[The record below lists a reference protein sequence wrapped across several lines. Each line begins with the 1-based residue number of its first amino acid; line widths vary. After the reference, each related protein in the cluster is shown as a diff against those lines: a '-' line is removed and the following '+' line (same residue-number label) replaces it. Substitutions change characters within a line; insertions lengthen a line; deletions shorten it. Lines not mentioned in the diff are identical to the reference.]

1 MTNLSRR
8 TALALPLL
16 AVPAIARAQSWR
28 PSGQVRIIVP
38 AAAGGTTDI
47 MGRLLAQFLQPR
59 WSTPVVVENRA
70 GAGMLGGEFVA
81 RSPADGYTLLMAS
94 NSVYSVA
101 PNVFSKPRYQ
111 PVKDFAAIS
120 GISNVPFVIVLHP
133 SVPAKNLREF
143 IALVKSKPGQM
154 TMATA
159 GTGTSNHLIG
169 ELFQMNA
176 GVRMTGVPYKGSG
189 PALTDLLGGQVD
201 SHVDQLTAS
210 MAYIQAGRI
219 RALAVTT
226 DKRAPL
232 LPNVPTLDEQGLK
245 GFDATTIT
253 GLLAPAGTPKDVI
266 DRIHAAVV
274 KVTAQPAIRE
284 RFAALGASTLGNS
297 PAEFGDYVR
306 QDYAKMQKV
315 VSAANIRAD

>member
-1 MTNLSRR
+1 MKRFMHI
-8 TALALPLL
+8 AVAAVFMLAGGSVWSQAFPSKPVRIV
-16 AVPAIARAQSWR
+16 VPFAPGGNVDINARAIA
-28 PSGQVRIIVP
+28 PGLGDIFGQQV
-38 AAAGGTTDI
+38 
-47 MGRLLAQFLQPR
+47 L
-59 WSTPVVVENRA
+59 VENRA
-70 GAGMLGGEFVA
+70 GAGGMLGGEFVA
-81 RSPADGYTLLMAS
+81 RAPADGYTLLMAS

-101 PNVFSKPRYQ
+101 PNVFSKPRYN
-111 PVKDFAAIS
+111 PVRDFAAIS

-133 SVPAKNLREF
+133 SVPAKNLKEF
-143 IALVKSKPGQM
+143 IALVKSRPGQM

-266 DRIHAAVV
+266 ERVHAAVV

-315 VSAANIRAD
+315 VQAANIRAD

>member
-1 MTNLSRR
+1 MNLLIRGLII
-8 TALALPLL
+8 TFFVLPLSAL
-16 AVPAIARAQSWR
+16 SQAYPGKPVRIVVPFAPGGNVDINARAIAPGLGEIFGHQ
-28 PSGQVRIIVP
+28 I
-38 AAAGGTTDI
+38 
-47 MGRLLAQFLQPR
+47 L
-59 WSTPVVVENRA
+59 VENRA
-70 GAGMLGGEFVA
+70 GAGGMLGGEFVA

-101 PNVFSKPRYQ
+101 PNVFSKPRFN
-111 PVKDFAAIS
+111 PLKDFAAIS

-133 SVPAKNLREF
+133 SVPAKNLKEF
-143 IALVKSKPGQM
+143 IALVKSRPGQM

-226 DKRAPL
+226 DLRAPL
-232 LPNVPTLDEQGLK
+232 LPNVPTLAEQGLK

-274 KVTAQPAIRE
+274 KITAQQAIRD
-284 RFAALGASTLGNS
+284 RFGALGASTLGNT
-297 PAEFGDYVR
+297 PAEFGEYIR

-315 VSAANIRAD
+315 VAAANIRAD

>member
-1 MTNLSRR
+1 MNRFMQV
-8 TALALPLL
+8 AVAAIALL
-16 AVPAIARAQSWR
+16 AGNAAWSQAYPNKPVRIVVPFAPGGNVDINARAIA
-28 PSGQVRIIVP
+28 PGLGDIFGQQI
-38 AAAGGTTDI
+38 
-47 MGRLLAQFLQPR
+47 L
-59 WSTPVVVENRA
+59 VENRA
-70 GAGMLGGEFVA
+70 GAGGMLGGEFVA
-81 RSPADGYTLLMAS
+81 RAPADGYTLVMAS

-101 PNVFSKPRYQ
+101 PNVFSKPRYN

-133 SVPAKNLREF
+133 SVPARNLKEF

-210 MAYIQAGRI
+210 MAYIRAGRI

-266 DRIHAAVV
+266 ERVHAAVV

-284 RFAALGASTLGNS
+284 RFAALGALTLGNS
-297 PAEFGDYVR
+297 PAEFGEYVR

-315 VSAANIRAD
+315 VQAANIRAD

>member
-1 MTNLSRR
+1 MNRFTQVAVAAVLMFAGA
-8 TALALPLL
+8 TAWSQAWPSKPVRIV
-16 AVPAIARAQSWR
+16 VPFAPGGNVDINARAIA
-28 PSGQVRIIVP
+28 PGLGEILGQQI
-38 AAAGGTTDI
+38 
-47 MGRLLAQFLQPR
+47 L
-59 WSTPVVVENRA
+59 VENRA
-70 GAGMLGGEFVA
+70 GAGGMLGGEFVA
-81 RSPADGYTLLMAS
+81 RAPADGYTLLMAS

-101 PNVFSKPRYQ
+101 PNVFSKPRYH

-133 SVPAKNLREF
+133 SVPAKNLKEF
-143 IALVKSKPGQM
+143 IALVKSRPGQM

-253 GLLAPAGTPKDVI
+253 GLLAPAGTPRDVI
-266 DRIHAAVV
+266 ERVHAAVA

-284 RFAALGASTLGNS
+284 RFAALGALTLGNS

-315 VSAANIRAD
+315 VQAANIRAD

>member
-1 MTNLSRR
+1 MHHTLKSIVAA
-8 TALALPLL
+8 ALIIAGPAVFAQAYPVKPLRIV
-16 AVPAIARAQSWR
+16 VPFAPGGNVDINARAIA
-28 PSGQVRIIVP
+28 PGLNEIFGQQV
-38 AAAGGTTDI
+38 
-47 MGRLLAQFLQPR
+47 L
-59 WSTPVVVENRA
+59 VENRA
-70 GAGMLGGEFVA
+70 GAGGMIGGEFVA
-81 RSPADGYTLLMAS
+81 RAPADGYTLAMAS

-101 PNVFSKPRYQ
+101 PNVFSKPRYH

-133 SVPAKNLREF
+133 SVPAKNLKEF

-159 GTGTSNHLIG
+159 GTGTSNHLVG
-169 ELFQMNA
+169 ELFQISA

-189 PALTDLLGGQVD
+189 PALTDLIGGQVD

-210 MAYIQAGRI
+210 MGYIQSGRI

-253 GLLAPAGTPKDVI
+253 GLLAPAGTPKEVI

-274 KVTAQPAIRE
+274 KVTSQQAIRD
-284 RFAALGASTLGNS
+284 RFAALGATTLGNS
-297 PAEFGDYVR
+297 PAEFADYIR
-306 QDYAKMQKV
+306 QDYAKWQKV
-315 VSAANIRAD
+315 VAAANIRSD

>member
-1 MTNLSRR
+1 MQGLLQGLIVAAFFVSSG
-8 TALALPLL
+8 AVLAQAYPVKPVRIV
-16 AVPAIARAQSWR
+16 VPFAPGGNVDINARAVA
-28 PSGQVRIIVP
+28 PGLAEIFGQQV
-38 AAAGGTTDI
+38 
-47 MGRLLAQFLQPR
+47 L
-59 WSTPVVVENRA
+59 VENRA
-70 GAGMLGGEFVA
+70 GAGGMIGGEFVA
-81 RSPADGYTLLMAS
+81 RAAADGYTLAMAS

-101 PNVFSKPRYQ
+101 PNVFSKPRYH

-133 SVPAKNLREF
+133 SVPARNLKEF

-159 GTGTSNHLIG
+159 GTGTSNHLVG
-169 ELFQMNA
+169 ELFQLSA
-176 GVRMTGVPYKGSG
+176 GIRMTGVPYKGSG
-189 PALTDLLGGQVD
+189 PALIDLIGGQVD

-210 MAYIQAGRI
+210 MAYIQSGRI

-226 DKRAPL
+226 DQRAPL
-232 LPNVPTLDEQGLK
+232 LPNVPTLAEQGLK

-253 GLLAPAGTPKDVI
+253 GLLAPAGTPKEII

-284 RFAALGASTLGNS
+284 RFAALGATTLGNT
-297 PAEFGDYVR
+297 PAEFAEYIR
-306 QDYAKMQKV
+306 QDYAKWQKV
-315 VSAANIRAD
+315 VAAANIRAD

>member
-1 MTNLSRR
+1 MYKQILALCLLAAATAQ
-8 TALALPLL
+8 ALAANSSFPSRPMRMIHGF
-16 AVPAIARAQSWR
+16 VPGGNVDINARAIA
-28 PSGQVRIIVP
+28 PGLNEVFGHQV
-38 AAAGGTTDI
+38 
-47 MGRLLAQFLQPR
+47 L
-59 WSTPVVVENRA
+59 VENRA
-70 GAGMLGGEFVA
+70 GDGGMIGGEFVA
-81 RSPADGYTLLMAS
+81 RAPADGYTLAMAS

-101 PNVFSKPRYQ
+101 PNVFSKPRYH

-133 SVPAKNLREF
+133 SVPAKNLKEF

-159 GTGTSNHLIG
+159 GTGTSNHLVG
-169 ELFQMNA
+169 ELFQISA

-189 PALTDLLGGQVD
+189 PALTDLIGGQVD

-210 MAYIQAGRI
+210 MGYIQSGRI

-253 GLLAPAGTPKDVI
+253 GLLAPAGTPKEVI
-266 DRIHAAVV
+266 DRVHAAVV
-274 KVTAQPAIRE
+274 KVTSQQAIRD
-284 RFAALGASTLGNS
+284 RFAALGATTLGNS
-297 PAEFGDYVR
+297 PAEFADYIR
-306 QDYAKMQKV
+306 QDYAKWQKV
-315 VSAANIRAD
+315 VAAANIRSD

>member
-1 MTNLSRR
+1 MHHTLKSIVAA
-8 TALALPLL
+8 ALIITGPAVFAQAYPVKPLRIV
-16 AVPAIARAQSWR
+16 VPFAPGGNVDINARAIA
-28 PSGQVRIIVP
+28 PGLNEVFGQQV
-38 AAAGGTTDI
+38 
-47 MGRLLAQFLQPR
+47 L
-59 WSTPVVVENRA
+59 VENRA
-70 GAGMLGGEFVA
+70 GAGGMIGGEFVA
-81 RSPADGYTLLMAS
+81 RAPADGYTLAMAS

-101 PNVFSKPRYQ
+101 PNVFSKPRYH

-120 GISNVPFVIVLHP
+120 GISNVLFVIVLHP
-133 SVPAKNLREF
+133 SVPAKNLKEF

-159 GTGTSNHLIG
+159 GTGTSNHLVG
-169 ELFQMNA
+169 ELFQISA

-189 PALTDLLGGQVD
+189 PALTDLIGGQVD

-210 MAYIQAGRI
+210 MGYIQSGRI

-253 GLLAPAGTPKDVI
+253 GLLAPAGTPKEVI
-266 DRIHAAVV
+266 DRVHAAVV
-274 KVTAQPAIRE
+274 KVTSQQAIRD
-284 RFAALGASTLGNS
+284 RFAALGATTLGNS
-297 PAEFGDYVR
+297 PAEFADYIR
-306 QDYAKMQKV
+306 QDYAKWQKV
-315 VSAANIRAD
+315 VAAANIRSD